1 MNMNEMI
8 RQAQVMQRKI
18 SKMQDELKTREIEAS
33 SGGGMV
39 TVRATAGQE
48 ILSVVIEPS
57 VMESGDV
64 EMLQDLIMTAVNEAI
79 KKGKDLMEEE
89 MKSVTGGIN
98 IPGLF

>member
-1 MNMNEMI
+1 MNEMI

-48 ILSVVIEPS
+48 ILSVAIEPS

>member
-48 ILSVVIEPS
+48 ILSVAIEPS